1 MAAAANNFYSIVAG
15 VGAGTG
21 RSVALKFAESYPVVL
36 LARNVENYE
45 SIVEEIKSSGGQA
58 VGISTDV
65 SSPSSVSSAFK
76 EIEKEF
82 QGKKLAAAIYNVG
95 GRFVRKPFLEMTLE
109 EYEAGFVAN
118 GRGFYLFSQAT
129 LPLLLDSVS
138 SSPHPPSLIITGAT
152 ASLRGSATM
161 SSFASGKFALRAT
174 GQSLAREFG
183 PKGVHVA
190 HAIID
195 GVIDI
200 PRTREWTV
208 NGGVEG
214 SKISADAIADSYWYL
229 HTQPRSH
236 FTQELDV
243 RPYVEK
249 F

>member
-1 MAAAANNFYSIVAG
+1 MSPASNNFFSIIAG

-21 RSVALKFAESYPVVL
+21 QSVALKFALTYPVVL
-36 LARNVENYE
+36 LARNPANYE
-45 SIVEEIKSSGGQA
+45 PAIKAITSSGGHA
-58 VGISTDV
+58 IGISTDV
-65 SSPSSVSSAFK
+65 SDPASVSNAFEQIKK
-76 EIEKEF
+76 EYG
-82 QGKKLAAAIYNVG
+82 GKKLAAAVFNVG
-95 GRFVRKPFLEMTLE
+95 GKFVRKPFLELSLE
-109 EYEAGFVAN
+109 EYEAGYESN
-118 GRGFYLFSQAT
+118 GKGFFLFAQKT
-129 LPLLLDSVS
+129 LPLLLDSVAD
-138 SSPHPPSLIITGAT
+138 SPHPPSLIVTGAT

-174 GQSLAREFG
+174 TQSLAREFG

-200 PRTREWTV
+200 PRTKEWAA
-208 NGGVEG
+208 NGGVEDG
-214 SKISADAIADSYWYL
+214 KIKPDAIADAYWYL
-229 HTQPRSH
+229 HTQHRSH